1 MLVLFLG
8 TAVGNLFAQYLDVG
22 DDPAKIQIASKKK
35 IMYNGNPVE
44 GYAWSHDGEWFLGG
58 SKEGWLI
65 MDKNGNF
72 VQKLP
77 RRFNFDQ
84 TTIFPD
90 NKRIFCYFWEGKKH
104 YYAIYDL
111 QAKQET
117 ILSVDPQKEQF
128 IDVSPQGDILLKHII
143 VVARKSRYRFVSLT
157 PKTGIRQELGT
168 IDVKAIVSIEHGSH
182 RYLNNEKTLLWIL
195 EDSFKLIKYNFLT
208 GQFVAITPSGIGV
221 PKYLC
226 LHDGRQV
233 FAVSNGWDTVYLYE
247 DSGTVLGKF
256 RAFFDRG
263 GPRANG
269 HCADLIPGDS
279 KSDWALA
286 PNGKLIFL
294 RMAES
299 GDETGNSTDEVYLY
313 NFQGK
318 FVRFKLPYPLGQMKW
333 SPQGDRMLNGD
344 LIVYLRK
351 IN

>member
-1 MLVLFLG
+1 MKKTIITVLVALFLG
-8 TAVGNLFAQYLDVG
+8 AAADNLLAQYLDVG
-22 DDPAKIQIASKKK
+22 DDPAKIEIASTKN
-35 IMYNGNPVE
+35 IIYNGKPVG
-44 GYAWSHDGEWFLGG
+44 GYAWSHDGEWYLGG

-65 MDKNGNF
+65 MDKDGNF
-72 VQKLP
+72 LQKLP
-77 RRFNFDQ
+77 RKFNFDQ

-90 NKRIFCYFWEGKKH
+90 NKRIFYYFWEGKKH
-104 YYAIYDL
+104 FYAIYDL
-111 QAKQET
+111 QAKQEI

-128 IDVSPQGDILLKHII
+128 IDVSPQGDILLKQII

-168 IDVKAIVSIEHGSH
+168 IDVKAIVSFEHGAH
-182 RYLNNEKTLLWIL
+182 RYLNKEKTLLWIL
-195 EDSFKLIKYNFLT
+195 EDSFKLIRYNFLT

-247 DSGTVLGKF
+247 DNGTVLGNF
-256 RAFFDRG
+256 RAFIDRG
-263 GPRANG
+263 GPKPNG
-269 HCADLIPGDS
+269 DCADLIPGED

-299 GDETGNSTDEVYLY
+299 GDQTGNSTDEVYLF

-318 FVRFKLPYPLGQMKW
+318 YVRFAIPYPTSSHKMEPSRRSLA
-333 SPQGDRMLNGD
+333 
-344 LIVYLRK
+344 
-351 IN
+351 